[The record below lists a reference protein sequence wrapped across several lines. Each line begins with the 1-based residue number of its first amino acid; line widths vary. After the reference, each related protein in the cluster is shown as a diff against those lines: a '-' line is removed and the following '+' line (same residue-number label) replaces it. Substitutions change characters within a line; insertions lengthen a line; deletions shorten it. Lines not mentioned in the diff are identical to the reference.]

1 MYMYMCRD
9 NFVFL
14 EYKVRLFF
22 QNERTAPHYQS
33 TLEATQQSISV
44 ELSLVRLRL
53 QRESI
58 SNLLAVAKSIAAVL
72 K

>member
-1 MYMYMCRD
+1 MYE
-9 NFVFL
+9 FL
-14 EYKVRLFF
+14 EHELCFLF

-33 TLEATQQSISV
+33 ALQSTQQGISV

-53 QRESI
+53 QRESLTNI
-58 SNLLAVAKSIAAVL
+58 LTVAKSIAEVL